1 MVFMRAYARRTMF
14 SFGGIWPV
22 GRTQAVELGNF
33 ALVPGTGN
41 QFERRDRRRQAIGRQ
56 GYPGNRRPWSFRMA
70 RSHSLSE
77 SAYSLS
83 SLRRARRSIWRAS
96 APKFRAN
103 NS

>member
-56 GYPGNRRPWSFRMA
+56 GYQAIGGPGV
-70 RSHSLSE
+70 SE
-77 SAYSLS
+77 
-83 SLRRARRSIWRAS
+83 WRGRIA
-96 APKFRAN
+96 
-103 NS
+103 